1 MCFMDLYCIIF
12 GKQNYASFTIKFVAR
27 HDNLR
32 FHCLR
37 TIKAAMSLLCF
48 LL

>member
-27 HDNLR
+27 HDL
-32 FHCLR
+32 
-37 TIKAAMSLLCF
+37 
-48 LL
+48 